1 MGRRFLQQLR
11 ILATLFLF
19 NSVLCGQS
27 AIGQTADESVNRPVV
42 IGGVLVM
49 PGDVVVADGDGVLV
63 VPRAHAEQVA
73 KYARAT
79 LESDKAARRGLYKQ
93 LGLPEDDSVR

>member
-1 MGRRFLQQLR
+1 
-11 ILATLFLF
+11 
-19 NSVLCGQS
+19 
-27 AIGQTADESVNRPVV
+27 
-42 IGGVLVM
+42 M
-49 PGDVVVADGDGVLV
+49 PGDVVVADGDGVIV

-79 LESDKAARRGLYKQ
+79 LETDKAARRGLYKQ